1 MATTTEYP
9 VSRSG
14 AGDYSQF
21 TGRLVSGSWKSD
33 EGRKARFEGE
43 LRFIGSPRQLR
54 YTHSPRR

>member
-1 MATTTEYP
+1 MATTTGYP

-21 TGRLVSGSWKSD
+21 TGRLVSGVWKSD

-43 LRFIGSPRQLR
+43 LRFVGSPRQLH